1 MGKTPSEQVAQY
13 NYRLDVSWIH
23 HDSALEGLVYEPHEL
38 VAAIDRA
45 VVSDSALVPVY
56 DEIRQYK
63 AAIDHAR
70 ALAGAKSLS
79 VGLDTLKA
87 FYERLAPDAG
97 DGYRADMPL
106 HRLYFHEIAQ
116 PNQIPGMMKALQK
129 QFAAEATRRHMHPVR
144 YASRIHYDILQVF
157 PYPKHSGK
165 IARLVMNA
173 ILMHEGYPPAILHAT
188 DRQSYYDGLRQ
199 GVDAVAAVIQSAL
212 LNAVNSGLRYFHQ
225 LHGIE
230 DTNP

>member
-1 MGKTPSEQVAQY
+1 MGKTAPEQVAEY

-23 HDSALEGLVYEPHEL
+23 HDSALEGLVYEPYEL
-38 VAAIDRA
+38 VAAIDRD

-63 AAIDHAR
+63 AAIDRAR
-70 ALAGAKSLS
+70 ELAAGKS
-79 VGLDTLKA
+79 VTVTNDTIKE
-87 FYERLAPDAG
+87 FYQLLAPDAG
-97 DGYRADMPL
+97 DGYRGDMPL

-116 PNQIPGMMKALQK
+116 PPKIPALMKAFQK
-129 QFAAEATRRHMHPVR
+129 RLTAEDGRRHMHPVR
-144 YASRIHYDILQVF
+144 YASRIHYDILQIF

-173 ILMHEGYPPAILHAT
+173 ILMHEGYQPAILHAT
-188 DRQSYYDGLRQ
+188 DRQAYYDALRQ
-199 GVDAVAAVIQSAL
+199 GPDEVSVVVQAAL
-212 LNAVNSGLRYFHQ
+212 VNSVHSGLRYFHQ
-225 LHGIE
+225 IHGIE